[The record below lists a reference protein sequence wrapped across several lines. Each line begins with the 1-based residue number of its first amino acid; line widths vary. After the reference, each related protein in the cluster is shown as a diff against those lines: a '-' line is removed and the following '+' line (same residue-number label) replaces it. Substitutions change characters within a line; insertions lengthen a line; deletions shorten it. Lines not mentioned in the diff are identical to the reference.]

1 MKTKIATLARAQP
14 VGVARP
20 RAGAQGLDSGRH
32 GGAGEDGS
40 RGADEGRRDS
50 QAQAA
55 GRYGR
60 RPCGRGAVIR
70 AGSRRASRRFAPPV
84 CAPNDN
90 GERKVS
96 ILDALE
102 ARARTVC
109 KARARAGET
118 VKRRRLAARDGAPAD
133 AAQ

>member
-1 MKTKIATLARAQP
+1 MKTKIATPARAQS
-14 VGVARP
+14 VDVALRP

-32 GGAGEDGS
+32 GGAGEDGLRS
-40 RGADEGRRDS
+40 ADEGLRDG
-50 QAQAA
+50 QVPAA

-60 RPCGRGAVIR
+60 RPCGAMIG

-84 CAPNDN
+84 RALNDN

-96 ILDALE
+96 ILDAIE
-102 ARARTVC
+102 ARARTVRE
-109 KARARAGET
+109 ARARAGET
-118 VKRRRLAARDGAPAD
+118 VKRQRLAARDGASAD